1 MISDGRI
8 EQKGVLPPEAL
19 TRNQMEHFLRQM
31 EARGLAVKK
40 LPTTE

>member
-1 MISDGRI
+1 MRI
-8 EQKGVLPPEAL
+8 VVNKCASLAL

-31 EARGLAVKK
+31 EVRGLDVKK